1 MSERE
6 RWELLSP
13 DQVEEQDYGI
23 YYFPNK
29 TMTTSMPTT
38 TTTTT
43 TMTTTTTTTT
53 TTNAT
58 ANATSTANAKSDAV
72 KQEENDGLSTGT
84 KVALASLVV
93 TVVAVCLYVLK
104 QVRGCL
110 SPEHPCIPVLDEM
123 VNLLTQI
130 QQAMRRWPSKTS
142 KNHTQKAFFKA
153 NKNSK
158 KIVKKNNCFIGRGGA
173 ERKKIFKKI

>member
-1 MSERE
+1 MHSSSKSATLLFLLCSGVVFLSSPLPMSERE

-13 DQVEEQDYGI
+13 EQVEAQDYGI

-29 TMTTSMPTT
+29 TMTTTMPTT

-84 KVALASLVV
+84 KVALASLVM
-93 TVVAVCLYVLK
+93 TVVAICLYVLK

-110 SPEHPCIPVLDEM
+110 SPDHPCIPVLDEV
-123 VNLLTQI
+123 VNLVGHI
-130 QQAMRRWPSKTS
+130 QQAMRR
-142 KNHTQKAFFKA
+142 
-153 NKNSK
+153 
-158 KIVKKNNCFIGRGGA
+158 
-173 ERKKIFKKI
+173 

>member
-1 MSERE
+1 M
-6 RWELLSP
+6 
-13 DQVEEQDYGI
+13 
-23 YYFPNK
+23 
-29 TMTTSMPTT
+29 
-38 TTTTT
+38 
-43 TMTTTTTTTT
+43 TTTTTT

-58 ANATSTANAKSDAV
+58 ANATSTANAKSNDAV
-72 KQEENDGLSTGT
+72 KQEEKEGLSTGT
-84 KVALASLVV
+84 KVAIASLLV
-93 TVVAVCLYVLK
+93 TVVAVSLYVLK

-110 SPEHPCIPVLDEM
+110 SPDHPCIPVLDEM
-123 VNLLTQI
+123 VNLLGHI

-158 KIVKKNNCFIGRGGA
+158 KIVKKNYFFIGGGA